1 MLSIQSTFDLLLPR
15 EAEDLL
21 STINLNASRVLSRPG
36 SGPHQGKDEKEG
48 LPREARW
55 LRHPDPSG
63 LPRGVRGL
71 RAWPPAGQPRGTGR
85 LGHTCCPF
93 LFQALSASV
102 GNHDS
107 SRPRCLWK
115 QTALYTVSL
124 WSLKITYFKKYFAP
138 GLDRRMKKH
147 HSERVQSLDI
157 QFIPAHATKL

>member
-1 MLSIQSTFDLLLPR
+1 MHPVYSADLAQDHIR
-15 EAEDLL
+15 EKTRRRDCPGRRAGWGTLTPVVCPGV
-21 STINLNASRVLSRPG
+21 SVASG
-36 SGPHQGKDEKEG
+36 HGPQ
-48 LPREARW
+48 
-55 LRHPDPSG
+55 PDSHVG
-63 LPRGVRGL
+63 RGALV
-71 RAWPPAGQPRGTGR
+71 
-85 LGHTCCPF
+85 HTCCPF

-102 GNHDS
+102 GKHDS

-115 QTALYTVSL
+115 QTALYTVSP